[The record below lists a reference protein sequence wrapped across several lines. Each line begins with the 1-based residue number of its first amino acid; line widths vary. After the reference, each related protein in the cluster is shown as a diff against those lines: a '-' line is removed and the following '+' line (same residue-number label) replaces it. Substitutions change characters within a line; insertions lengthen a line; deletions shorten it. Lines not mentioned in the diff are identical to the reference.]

1 MSGRVVTITELAQK
15 AGVST
20 TTVSIVL
27 NQKPQAR
34 RVSETT
40 RKRIWELAESLSYR
54 PNRLALAMQRQST
67 GIIGFVCGDSA
78 TPYYAELT
86 EQLAN
91 EANRRGCQLLMTP
104 TVWDTR
110 REIDTMEMLL
120 TRAVD
125 GVIMC
130 SQAFE
135 NCSES
140 TERIK
145 RAYHGVVPLVTINA
159 ESVDIST
166 VQYDYEPGMI
176 ELFKYFR
183 RNDIRSVALLDD
195 PEFPIKRQVF
205 TRLVG
210 EFGLEPRLVDFS
222 FRDMETLKRA
232 AEKVLADRPD
242 AVLATSDLTAM
253 HFCSCA
259 GQAGIRIPEDLS
271 VAAIDCSQLS
281 AFYNPPLSGIRT
293 DPALFIGEV
302 FDELERKINGV
313 PEIRTIRVPS
323 HLEIRKSIKVKS

>member
-1 MSGRVVTITELAQK
+1 
-15 AGVST
+15 
-20 TTVSIVL
+20 
-27 NQKPQAR
+27 
-34 RVSETT
+34 
-40 RKRIWELAESLSYR
+40 
-54 PNRLALAMQRQST
+54 
-67 GIIGFVCGDSA
+67 
-78 TPYYAELT
+78 
-86 EQLAN
+86 
-91 EANRRGCQLLMTP
+91 
-104 TVWDTR
+104 
-110 REIDTMEMLL
+110 MEMLL

-145 RAYHGVVPLVTINA
+145 RAYHDIVPLVTINA
-159 ESVDIST
+159 ESVGIST

-176 ELFKYFR
+176 ELFKHFR
-183 RNDIRSVALLDD
+183 QNGIRSVALLDD
-195 PEFPIKRQVF
+195 PEFPPKRHVF
-205 TRLVG
+205 SRLAG

-222 FRDMETLKRA
+222 FRNMETLKRA